1 MFSKFTYTFVIYT
14 KVLRMRNLSMKKVRE
29 VLRLYIVA
37 ELSARAIKGATSVAR
52 TTVQDYIK
60 RYKASGI
67 DSFETLDAMNDE
79 LLRQKLFGELK
90 ILKQQSSK
98 VMPNYNIIHQEMK
111 KKRKT
116 KVTLMLL
123 WEEYKKEYDDN
134 AYEYTQFRVYYKRY
148 RNRLNPSMRQIHIA
162 GEKVFVD
169 YSGLTLPIHNQKT
182 GEVDNAQV
190 FVAVLG
196 ASGFTFVHVT
206 PSQKQ
211 EDFILSHTLAYQ
223 FFEGTPQVVVPDN
236 LKSAIISNNKKGI
249 VVNDSYAELA
259 RHYSMLV
266 EPARPFKPKDKA
278 KAEQGVQGIQRYI
291 LACFR
296 HTKFFSVDE
305 ANEAI
310 VDLLD
315 RYNNKVMKHL
325 NKSRRDL
332 YEEIEKQELRTLP
345 SNRYIYEQF
354 KVARVNQEYHIMLEK
369 CNYSVPFKYI
379 KEEVEVR
386 YSSHHL
392 RIYFQHELIATH
404 PRLRIFGSYS
414 TLDEHMPKEHDY
426 INQKWNPSR
435 MRSWA
440 KNIGEYSTIFVEDA
454 FSAVGHEATA
464 YTRIQS
470 ILKLAKTYGNT
481 EFELALM
488 YAYGNRIQIRVKS
501 LTSILD
507 KRLYLQSSANNSSY
521 TTPSLFNTHEN
532 IRGADEYK

>member
-1 MFSKFTYTFVIYT
+1 
-14 KVLRMRNLSMKKVRE
+14 MKQARE
-29 VLRLYIVA
+29 VLRLYLLA
-37 ELSARAIKGATSVAR
+37 NLSSRKIQGATGVAR

-60 RYKASGI
+60 RCEASDI
-67 DSFETLDAMNDE
+67 RSVEILDSLNDDTL
-79 LLRQKLFGELK
+79 QVKLFGEVK
-90 ILKQQSSK
+90 TAYTKASK
-98 VMPNYNIIHQEMK
+98 VMPDYNIVHQEL
-111 KKRKT
+111 KRAKKT
-116 KVTLMLL
+116 KVTLMFL
-123 WEEYKKEYDDN
+123 WEAYKAEYGDK
-134 AYEYTQFRVYYKRY
+134 AYEYTQYRVYYRRY
-148 RNRLNPSMRQIHIA
+148 KQRVNPSMRQIHIA

-169 YSGLTLPIHNQKT
+169 YSGVTIPIHNQHT
-182 GEVDNAQV
+182 GEIDNAQV

-196 ASGFTFVHVT
+196 ASGYTFVHVT

-249 VVNDSYAELA
+249 VVNESYAALA
-259 RHYSMLV
+259 RFYMMRV
-266 EPARPFKPKDKA
+266 EPARPYKPKDKS

-310 VDLLD
+310 ADLLD

-325 NKSRRDL
+325 EKSRTQL
-332 YEEIEKQELRTLP
+332 FEEIEKQELRALP
-345 SNRYIYEQF
+345 ANRYIYEQF
-354 KVARVNQEYHIMLEK
+354 KLARVNQQYHIILEK
-369 CNYSVPFKYI
+369 CNYSVPFNYL
-379 KEEVEVR
+379 KEEVEIR
-386 YSSHHL
+386 YSTQHV
-392 RIYFQHELIATH
+392 RIYLQHELIATH
-404 PRLRIFGSYS
+404 PRLRIIGSYS
-414 TLDEHMPKEHDY
+414 TLDEHMPREHDY

-454 FSAVGHEATA
+454 FSAVTHESTA

-470 ILKLAKTYGNT
+470 VLKLAKTYGNT
-481 EFELALM
+481 EFELALI
-488 YAYGNRIQIRVKS
+488 YAYKKRIQVRVKS

-507 KRLYLQSSANNSSY
+507 KRLYLQSSNNIPY